1 VEGVSVHGYEL
12 TKLTSPRQTL
22 LHAVAE
28 GIARRL
34 PSVNKRVAIDHCNI
48 STPPWAGRYTA

>member
-1 VEGVSVHGYEL
+1 VEGFCDRGYEL
-12 TKLTSPRQTL
+12 TGLQQKLTSTRLTL

-34 PSVNKRVAIDHCNI
+34 PSVNKRVALDQCNI
-48 STPPWAGRYTA
+48 STPP